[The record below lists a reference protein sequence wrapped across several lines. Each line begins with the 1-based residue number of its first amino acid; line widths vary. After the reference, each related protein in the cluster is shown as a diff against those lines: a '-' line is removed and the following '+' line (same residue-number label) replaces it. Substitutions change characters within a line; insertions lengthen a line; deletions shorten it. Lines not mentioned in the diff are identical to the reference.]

1 MPAHVVMVI
10 EDDPDIRDAMVALI
24 ESEAPWVRVAAA
36 GDGLEAIEL
45 IEEGPEPR
53 LALLDLMMPVM
64 NGLEFLDALR
74 ERGLAGSMRVV
85 LVSGH
90 VQIARHVEYPGVA
103 GLLPKPFRAA
113 DLLELVRRH
122 CPQAPAAPSSA

>member
-1 MPAHVVMVI
+1 MSSHVLVI
-10 EDDPDIRDAMVALI
+10 EDDPDIRDAIVALL
-24 ESEAPWVRVAAA
+24 EAEAPWVRVAAA

-45 IEEGPEPR
+45 LEEGPAPC

-74 ERGLAGSMRVV
+74 DRGLAPAMRVV

-90 VQIARHVEYPGVA
+90 VQLARHVEHPGVA
-103 GLLPKPFRAA
+103 GLLPKPFRAS

-122 CPQAPAAPSSA
+122 CPETSPG